1 MMNVMSSP
9 QLHPADAPHG
19 PSPRHRGLLLAACL
33 ASILN
38 LLISPLATGAFAAP
52 LGQAQSALKTMPEIA
67 NEPKTERFP
76 GDPAEHKVVYMFNQA
91 DLAYQTS
98 VLNSLQAMISTYG
111 DNVSIAVVAIGPG
124 IHVLAK
130 NPKRDVDPQI
140 SARIDNFSKSYKV
153 RFIACGNTMTTVGY
167 AQSDMKPFAEYALV
181 GAAALMR
188 LQETGY
194 KAIFW

>member
-1 MMNVMSSP
+1 MGIAAAVT
-9 QLHPADAPHG
+9 AATAT
-19 PSPRHRGLLLAACL
+19 LAAP
-33 ASILN
+33 SN
-38 LLISPLATGAFAAP
+38 QGP
-52 LGQAQSALKTMPEIA
+52 ALKPMPEIA

-76 GDPAEHKVVYMFNQA
+76 GDPAEHKVAYMFNQA

-98 VLNSLQAMISTYG
+98 VLNSIQAMVKTYG

-130 NPKRDVDPQI
+130 SPKRAVDKDI
-140 SARIDNFSKSYKV
+140 ADRVDNFAKSYKV

-167 AQSDMKPFAEYALV
+167 AQSDMKPFTEYALV

-188 LQETGY
+188 LQETGH

>member
-1 MMNVMSSP
+1 MGRKPLRNNP
-9 QLHPADAPHG
+9 EHG
-19 PSPRHRGLLLAACL
+19 MIKSMTLIRPMALSQAKATLLAGLLTICLSGAQAA
-33 ASILN
+33 
-38 LLISPLATGAFAAP
+38 SPPTAGP
-52 LGQAQSALKTMPEIA
+52 ALKPMPEIA

-98 VLNSLQAMISTYG
+98 VLNSIQAMVKTYG

-130 NPKRDVDPQI
+130 SPKRAVDKDI
-140 SARIDNFSKSYKV
+140 AARVDNFAKSYKV
-153 RFIACGNTMTTVGY
+153 RFIACGNTMATVGY
-167 AQSDMKPFAEYALV
+167 AQSDMKAFAEYALV

-188 LQETGY
+188 LQETGH

>member
-1 MMNVMSSP
+1 MGRKPLRNNP
-9 QLHPADAPHG
+9 EHG
-19 PSPRHRGLLLAACL
+19 MIKRMTLIRPMALSQAKATLLAGLLTICLSGAQAA
-33 ASILN
+33 
-38 LLISPLATGAFAAP
+38 SPPTAGP
-52 LGQAQSALKTMPEIA
+52 ALKPMPEIA

-98 VLNSLQAMISTYG
+98 VLNSIQAMVKTYG

-130 NPKRDVDPQI
+130 SPKRAVDKDI
-140 SARIDNFSKSYKV
+140 AARVDNFAKSYKV
-153 RFIACGNTMTTVGY
+153 RFIACGNTMATVGY
-167 AQSDMKPFAEYALV
+167 AQSDMKAFAEYALV

-188 LQETGY
+188 LQETGH

>member
-1 MMNVMSSP
+1 MEMNQKRPRGNPEHGMIKTMKK
-9 QLHPADAPHG
+9 PHLTMLL
-19 PSPRHRGLLLAACL
+19 GLFMALA
-33 ASILN
+33 N
-38 LLISPLATGAFAAP
+38 ATTAAP
-52 LGQAQSALKTMPEIA
+52 SNQGPALKPMPEIA

-98 VLNSLQAMISTYG
+98 VLNSIQAMIKTYG

-124 IHVLAK
+124 IHVLA
-130 NPKRDVDPQI
+130 NSPKRAVDKDI
-140 SARIDNFSKSYKV
+140 ADRIDNFAKSYKV
-153 RFIACGNTMTTVGY
+153 RFIACGNTMATVGY
-167 AQSDMKPFAEYALV
+167 AQGDMKPFAEYALV

-188 LQETGY
+188 LQETGH

>member
-1 MMNVMSSP
+1 MEMSLKRPRNNPEHGMIKSMNKP
-9 QLHPADAPHG
+9 LLPLFL
-19 PSPRHRGLLLAACL
+19 GLSMA
-33 ASILN
+33 
-38 LLISPLATGAFAAP
+38 LATATMAAAP
-52 LGQAQSALKTMPEIA
+52 EQGTAPLKPMPEIA

-98 VLNSLQAMISTYG
+98 VLNSIQAMVKTYG

-130 NPKRDVDPQI
+130 SPKRAVDKDI
-140 SARIDNFSKSYKV
+140 AARVDNFAKSYKV
-153 RFIACGNTMTTVGY
+153 RFIACGNTMATVGY
-167 AQSDMKPFAEYALV
+167 AQGDMKPFAEYALV

-188 LQETGY
+188 LQETGH

>member
-1 MMNVMSSP
+1 MIKFMKST
-9 QLHPADAPHG
+9 L
-19 PSPRHRGLLLAACL
+19 PSLGARQRQLLAASLLTLCIGSVQA
-33 ASILN
+33 ASPQ
-38 LLISPLATGAFAAP
+38 SQTATIGP
-52 LGQAQSALKTMPEIA
+52 GLKPMPEIA

-98 VLNSLQAMISTYG
+98 VLNSIQAMIKTYG
-111 DNVSIAVVAIGPG
+111 DNVNIAVVAIGPG

-130 NPKRDVDPQI
+130 SPKRAVDKDI
-140 SARIDNFSKSYKV
+140 AARVDNFAKSYKV

-188 LQETGY
+188 LQETGH

>member
-1 MMNVMSSP
+1 MEMSRKRPRNNPEHGMIKSMKK
-9 QLHPADAPHG
+9 PHL
-19 PSPRHRGLLLAACL
+19 PLFLGLLMA
-33 ASILN
+33 
-38 LLISPLATGAFAAP
+38 LATVTMAATPDQGA
-52 LGQAQSALKTMPEIA
+52 ALKPMPEIA

-98 VLNSLQAMISTYG
+98 VLNSIQAMIKTYG
-111 DNVSIAVVAIGPG
+111 DNVSISVVAIGPG

-130 NPKRDVDPQI
+130 SPKRAVDKDI
-140 SARIDNFSKSYKV
+140 AARVDNFAKSYKV
-153 RFIACGNTMTTVGY
+153 RFIACGNTMATVGY
-167 AQSDMKPFAEYALV
+167 AQGDMKPFAEYALV

-188 LQETGY
+188 LQETGH

>member
-1 MMNVMSSP
+1 MIKCMKK
-9 QLHPADAPHG
+9 PHL
-19 PSPRHRGLLLAACL
+19 PTLLKLLMGLLAVVTAATATLAAP
-33 ASILN
+33 SN
-38 LLISPLATGAFAAP
+38 QGA
-52 LGQAQSALKTMPEIA
+52 ALKPMPEIA

-98 VLNSLQAMISTYG
+98 VLNSIQAMIKTYG

-130 NPKRDVDPQI
+130 SPKRAVDKDI
-140 SARIDNFSKSYKV
+140 ADRIDNFAESYKV

-188 LQETGY
+188 LQETGH

>member
-1 MMNVMSSP
+1 MINSMKSILPS
-9 QLHPADAPHG
+9 LAHRPHQ
-19 PSPRHRGLLLAACL
+19 LLAASLLALCL
-33 ASILN
+33 GSVQAASPV
-38 LLISPLATGAFAAP
+38 SQTTPSGTGI
-52 LGQAQSALKTMPEIA
+52 GLKPMPEIA

-98 VLNSLQAMISTYG
+98 VLNSIQAMIKTYG

-130 NPKRDVDPQI
+130 SPKRAVDKDI
-140 SARIDNFSKSYKV
+140 AARVDNFAKSYKV
-153 RFIACGNTMTTVGY
+153 RFIACGNTMATVGY

-188 LQETGY
+188 LQETGH

>member
-1 MMNVMSSP
+1 MEMNQKRPRGNPEHGMIKCMKK
-9 QLHPADAPHG
+9 PHL
-19 PSPRHRGLLLAACL
+19 PMLLRLLMGLVAAVTATTATLAAP
-33 ASILN
+33 SN
-38 LLISPLATGAFAAP
+38 QGP
-52 LGQAQSALKTMPEIA
+52 ALKPMPEIA

-98 VLNSLQAMISTYG
+98 VLNSIQAMIKTYG

-124 IHVLAK
+124 IHVLA
-130 NPKRDVDPQI
+130 NSPKRAVDKDI
-140 SARIDNFSKSYKV
+140 ADRIDNFAKSYKV
-153 RFIACGNTMTTVGY
+153 RFIACGNTMATVGY
-167 AQSDMKPFAEYALV
+167 AQGDMKPFAEYALV

-188 LQETGY
+188 LQETGH

>member
-1 MMNVMSSP
+1 MSRKP
-9 QLHPADAPHG
+9 LRNNPEHG
-19 PSPRHRGLLLAACL
+19 MIKAMKPIRPLALSQAKTALLTGLLTICLSAAQA
-33 ASILN
+33 AS
-38 LLISPLATGAFAAP
+38 PPTAGP
-52 LGQAQSALKTMPEIA
+52 ALKPMPEIA

-98 VLNSLQAMISTYG
+98 VLNSIQAMIKTYG

-130 NPKRDVDPQI
+130 SPKRAVDQDI
-140 SARIDNFSKSYKV
+140 AARVDNFAKSYKV
-153 RFIACGNTMTTVGY
+153 RFIACGNTMATVGY

-188 LQETGY
+188 LQETGH